1 MEMKPRGADGWTDA
15 SIRAASSP
23 HPGRISHPSLF
34 SSPLFHFRMNS
45 AVASDVGLV
54 RRPLRWRARAAD
66 SSLSSLLALSLPLSL
81 AHILSGQNDR
91 LASLTAAGKIDEALL
106 APAGCSLLKH
116 APVFTAKLPRST
128 FIVPHLQLV
137 GCRGIVLHRRQT
149 EQ

>member
-1 MEMKPRGADGWTDA
+1 MERGGGGVEITEEMRPRGADGWTDA
-15 SIRAASSP
+15 SIRAADSP

-45 AVASDVGLV
+45 PVASNVGLA

-66 SSLSSLLALSLPLSL
+66 SSLSCFLSLPLPLGL
-81 AHILSGQNDR
+81 AHIHSGQNGR

-106 APAGCSLLKH
+106 APAGCSLLKR

-128 FIVPHLQLV
+128 FIVPHLQV
-137 GCRGIVLHRRQT
+137 V
-149 EQ
+149 